1 MAMLGDRKNE
11 ITWAQFEVCNANP
24 QSAFEN
30 MCRWLFNEF
39 FFNGKELLHSEP
51 NNPGIEV
58 LPVYHEDSKKRISF
72 QAKFFGEM
80 DYEQIKH
87 SAQTAVNHY
96 AGALDVIYLYCNK
109 DVTTTSKA
117 YQAVVSIL
125 NDDGIQ
131 IIPITNQE
139 ILTQVMKNE
148 TIAWRYFDYF
158 DFTEEWLSDHVQAG
172 LASLGPRYNDK
183 FNVPT
188 ETEKQL
194 NFFLCTQDAVD
205 EINRTKAETLER
217 IKRNYSVPEGGK
229 NLRRMLIAAINALP
243 DVTCSD
249 IQDCIRWPDA
259 IKKDCFQEI
268 EAVSNVIRKRKADEA
283 EAERDGDFEKSNK
296 IWSEVRSYTDLIH
309 IPDAIIPQA
318 HSCSLMCN
326 QVLIVRGNAGTGKS
340 HMFGA
345 AAKKLVDS
353 GHKAILLLGTDYL
366 TEQSIIAQTSDVL
379 NVNLSLQAVLHKLEA
394 HAIQN
399 GIFSYIFIDA
409 INESTHKSIWKSG
422 LQQLIRLMKSF
433 RHIKLAVSIRSGY
446 ERIVLSDDVNRGL
459 ENNKIGNLVHNG
471 FMEKSIE
478 ATLTFL
484 NYYGIPFLPSY
495 FLQAEM
501 TNPLFLSLY
510 CKNYTGEN
518 FDIYSLFERVIS
530 NADKEAMKA
539 AGVDLSFGI
548 LHHLIDEMVSVRL
561 KNDSILISKSD
572 LFDLEFWNRY
582 GLSNRKLEYID
593 SLLRSGFFIVSPHK
607 DMEWYSLGYNL
618 LEDFVCAKSI
628 LKWYP
633 QKSELIPYICK
644 ELLKIEDGTIT
655 CHHNIDITI
664 IVCGLYADL
673 HGEECFE
680 DIETQIIEEFREDID
695 HRYLN
700 SYLWRKASSV
710 DDGYFLQFI
719 RTHYVRRDNVLRVLI
734 ENSTKEHH
742 PLNAHFLHKI
752 LLNRTMADRDELW
765 TTFINYLAYD
775 EERIYQLINYFDEGH
790 VLDGMSTGNTELLL
804 ILFTWLLTSS
814 NRFLRDKASKAAIE
828 LLKRNFGLSAPLLKR
843 FETVNDPYVIQR
855 LYGIVFGACM
865 KRTGSHST
873 EFKELAEY
881 VYTHIFDQDSVYPD
895 VLLRDYARL
904 IVERWRYEYPE
915 ESSCISI
922 ERITPPYCSEE
933 IPVVEKQTYI
943 DDEDYSPSGY
953 RRIHSS
959 MQINH
964 AECPGLYGDFGR
976 YIFQSALQS
985 FEGIDIANMYHY
997 AMQFIRDDL
1006 GYSES
1011 LSEYDI
1017 APHYHRYSRNDTKK
1031 VERIGKKYQW
1041 IALYNILARVSDRY
1055 LVKSW
1060 EDEPYPY
1067 EGPWEPY
1074 VRDFDP
1080 TLNIH
1085 FLNNPGVP
1093 EIKIPAIEAL
1103 FLGQVTQPTTTDICQ
1118 WKDDRPVLFDSI
1130 GKRMILQDASGQKW
1144 VSLFILDIQRRE
1156 PSNGD
1161 DDHFGWPNGTQE
1173 VWYQAK
1179 ASFIKEDDFPAIKD
1193 HLDSSK
1199 VSFQDFPEG
1208 KETYHLFS
1216 REYAWS
1222 PGYRSI
1228 FKEKWQEYEIE
1239 SGGYRTEIQTR
1250 QVPDFDNIHYT
1261 QDGKMT
1267 IPFVE
1272 KSFEVVIP
1280 DQVNTV
1286 RIIPAFSDFMWEC
1299 GYDASQK
1306 DTTSFY
1312 VPCDDLIEY
1321 FGLHQKQYSGFFYAN
1336 DGTLACFDG
1345 KLAGIGKRLLMRFD
1359 LLEQFLKEK
1368 GLVLFWSC
1376 VGEKQYFLGGN
1387 KQIWSEWSGCFH
1399 LEEGKINGELKYRGD
1414 VK

>member
-1 MAMLGDRKNE
+1 MLGERINE
-11 ITWAQFEVCNANP
+11 ITWAQFEVCNENP

-30 MCRWLFNEF
+30 MCRWLFNDF
-39 FFNGKELLHSEP
+39 FFNGKAILHSEP
-51 NNPGIEV
+51 NNPGVEV
-58 LPVYHEDSKKRISF
+58 VPVYHEDTKKRISF
-72 QAKFFGEM
+72 QAKFFSEM

-96 AGALDVIYLYCNK
+96 AGELDVVYLYCNK
-109 DVTTTSKA
+109 DVTTTGKG

-125 NDDGIQ
+125 DAYGIE
-131 IIPITNQE
+131 IVPITNQE
-139 ILTQVMKNE
+139 ILTQVIKNE
-148 TIAWRYFDYF
+148 TIAWQYFDYF
-158 DFTEEWLSDHVQAG
+158 TLSDEWLCDHIQAG
-172 LASLGPRYNDK
+172 LTSLGPRYNDK
-183 FNVPT
+183 FNIPT

-194 NFFLCTQDAVD
+194 SFFLCTQDAVD
-205 EINRTKAETLER
+205 EINRTKAATLER

-229 NLRRMLIAAINALP
+229 DLRRMLIAAINALP
-243 DVTCSD
+243 DVSCSD

-259 IKKDCFQEI
+259 IKKDCFQAI
-268 EAVSNVIRKRKADEA
+268 EAVSNIICKREADEA
-283 EAERDGDFEKSNK
+283 EAEREGDFEKSNK
-296 IWSEVRSYTDLIH
+296 IWSEIRSYTDLIH
-309 IPDAIIPQA
+309 IPDAVIPQA
-318 HSCSLMCN
+318 HSCSLMGK

-340 HMFGA
+340 HMFGV

-353 GHKAILLLGTDYL
+353 GHKAILLLGSDYL
-366 TEQSIIAQTSDVL
+366 TDQSIMSQTSDVL
-379 NVNLSLQAVLHKLEA
+379 NVDLTLKAVLHKLEA
-394 HAIQN
+394 HALQN
-399 GIFSYIFIDA
+399 GVFSYIFIDA
-409 INESTHKSIWKSG
+409 INESTHKSIWRSG
-422 LQQLIRLMKSF
+422 LQQLIRLLKNF
-433 RHIKLAVSIRSGY
+433 RHIKLAISIRSGY

-459 ENNKIGNLVHNG
+459 ESNEIGNIVHNG
-471 FMEKSIE
+471 FMEESIE

-501 TNPLFLSLY
+501 TNPLFLTLY

-530 NADKEAMKA
+530 NADKEAMMA
-539 AGVDLSFGI
+539 AGIDSPFPI

-561 KNDSILISKSD
+561 QNDSILISQSD
-572 LFDLEFWNRY
+572 LFDLDFWDRY
-582 GLSNRKLEYID
+582 GLGNRKLEFVA

-628 LKWYP
+628 LKKYP
-633 QKSELIPYICK
+633 QKTELIPYICK
-644 ELLKIEDGTIT
+644 ELLKIEDGIIT
-655 CHHNIDITI
+655 HHHNIDIMI

-673 HGEECFE
+673 YDEECFD
-680 DIETQIIEEFREDID
+680 DIETQIIEEFREDVD
-695 HRYLN
+695 HRYLD

-742 PLNAHFLHKI
+742 PLNAYFLHQI
-752 LLNRTMADRDELW
+752 LLNRTMVDRDKLW
-765 TTFINYLAYD
+765 TTFINYLAYE
-775 EERIYQLINYFDEGH
+775 EERIFQLIVYFDEGH
-790 VLDGMSTGNTELLL
+790 ILDGLSTANTELLL

-814 NRFLRDKASKAAIE
+814 NRFLRDKASKASIE
-828 LLKRNFGLSAPLLKR
+828 LLKRNVGLSVPLLKR
-843 FETVNDPYVIQR
+843 FETVNDPYVLQR

-865 KRTGSHST
+865 KRTESCSA

-881 VYTHIFDQDSVYPD
+881 VYSHIFDKEIVYPD

-922 ERITPPYCSEE
+922 ERITPPYRSED
-933 IPVVEKQTYI
+933 IPVVEKQRYV
-943 DDEDYSPSGY
+943 DEGYSPSGF

-976 YIFQSALQS
+976 YIFQTVLES
-985 FEGIDIANMYHY
+985 FEGIDIGNLYHY
-997 AMQFIRDDL
+997 AMQFIRDEL

-1017 APHYHRYSRNDTKK
+1017 TPHYHRYSRNDTRK

-1055 LVKSW
+1055 LVKNW
-1060 EDEPYPY
+1060 GDEPYPF

-1085 FLNNPGVP
+1085 FLKNAGAPGLKMP
-1093 EIKIPAIEAL
+1093 TTDTS
-1103 FLGQVTQPTTTDICQ
+1103 FLRQVTLPTTTDICQ
-1118 WKDDRPVLFDSI
+1118 WKDDRPALFDSI
-1130 GKRMILQDASGQKW
+1130 DKRLILQDVSGQKW
-1144 VSLFILDIQRRE
+1144 VSLYILDIQRRE
-1156 PSNGD
+1156 PSKGD
-1161 DDHFGWPNGTQE
+1161 DDHFGWSNGTQE

-1179 ASFIKEDDFPAIKD
+1179 ASFIKKADFPKIKD
-1193 HLDSSK
+1193 HLESTK
-1199 VSFQDFPEG
+1199 ISFQDFPEG
-1208 KETYHLFS
+1208 RDSYQLFS
-1216 REYAWS
+1216 REYTWS
-1222 PGYRSI
+1222 PG
-1228 FKEKWQEYEIE
+1228 FKSVFKDKWYEYEIE
-1239 SGGYRTEIQTR
+1239 SGGYRTEIQR
-1250 QVPDFDNIHYT
+1250 HEVPDFENIQYDK
-1261 QDGKMT
+1261 DGKMT
-1267 IPFVE
+1267 IPYIE
-1272 KSFEVVIP
+1272 KSIEVTVP
-1280 DQVNTV
+1280 NQVNTV
-1286 RIIPAFSDFMWEC
+1286 HIMPVFSRFLWEC
-1299 GYDASQK
+1299 GYDASQNE
-1306 DTTSFY
+1306 TTSFY

-1321 FGLHQKQYSGFFYAN
+1321 FGLHQRQYSGFFFTK

-1345 KLAGIGKRLLMRFD
+1345 NLAGICDGLIIRFD
-1359 LLEQFLKEK
+1359 LISQFLKDK
-1368 GLVLFWSC
+1368 DLVLFWPC
-1376 VGEKQYFLGGN
+1376 VGEKRYFLGGN

-1399 LEEGKINGELKYRGD
+1399 LEGEEIIGELKSRGI
-1414 VK
+1414 V